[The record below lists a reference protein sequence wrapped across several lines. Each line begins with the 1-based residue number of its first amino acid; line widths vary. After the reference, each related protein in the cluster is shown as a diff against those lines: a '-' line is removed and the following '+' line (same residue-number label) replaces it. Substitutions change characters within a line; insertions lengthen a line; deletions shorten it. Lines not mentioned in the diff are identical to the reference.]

1 MSERDQLIDQFT
13 AAEVETAEGILSCM
27 RGPVTT
33 GSLRRLLLL
42 FLRGHYASSANYGDF
57 QHLACFTW
65 APAPTSGS
73 LSIEFT
79 HNDNDQ
85 KPDNYP
91 GIFVGFAQTPFEKIA
106 LGNFAGHSGD
116 TSGTHLVKQA
126 TASFEISHVAQDAGD
141 AYDLAEMTASVLTAM
156 ADPLVRNAGAK
167 SLEVVSIAPPTRKKP
182 SPDKYYTVAANVQIS
197 YSIGV
202 TRTLESHR
210 IRRIIML
217 LPPPQ
222 S

>member
-1 MSERDQLIDQFT
+1 MTEHEQLISQFT
-13 AAEVETAEGILSCM
+13 AAEVETAEQILSCM
-27 RGPVTT
+27 KGPVTT
-33 GSLRRLLLL
+33 GSLRRMLLL
-42 FLRGHYASSANYGDF
+42 FLRGHYASADNYGDF
-57 QHLACFTW
+57 THLKCFTW
-65 APAPTSGS
+65 SSDPKTSS

-79 HNDNDQ
+79 HNENDQ
-85 KPDNYP
+85 KPDDYP
-91 GIFVGFAQTPFEKIA
+91 GIFVGFAQTPFEKLAI
-106 LGNFAGHSGD
+106 GNFAGLSD
-116 TSGTHLVKQA
+116 DRSGTRLTKQA
-126 TASFEISHVAQDAGD
+126 VANFEISHVTQDPGD

-156 ADPLVRNAGAK
+156 ADPLVRNAGA
-167 SLEVVSIAPPTRKKP
+167 SGLEVVNLAPPARKKP

-197 YSIGV
+197 YNISV